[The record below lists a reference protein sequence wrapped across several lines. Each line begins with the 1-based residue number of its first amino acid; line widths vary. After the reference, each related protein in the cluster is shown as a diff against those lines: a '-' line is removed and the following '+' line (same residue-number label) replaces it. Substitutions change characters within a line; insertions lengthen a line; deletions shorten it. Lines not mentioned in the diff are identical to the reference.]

1 MVENEY
7 AAEAEENWPE
17 EFAASQQKFA
27 ALSEP
32 EQQALFLKND
42 EISRSLAALFLAGEE
57 TASPQVQAQISEHYK
72 WVCAFWTPN
81 RDAYIGLGQLYV
93 DDERFTATYD
103 VYAKGLAAF
112 ICDAMLFWSFEN
124 LG

>member
-17 EFAASQQKFA
+17 EFAASQRKFA

-42 EISRSLAALFLAGEE
+42 EISRSLAALFLAGAE

-72 WVCAFWTPN
+72 WVCAFWQPN

-93 DDERFTATYD
+93 DDERFTATYE
-103 VYAKGLAAF
+103 VYANGLAPF
-112 ICDAMLFWSFEN
+112 ICDAIQFWSFEN

>member
-1 MVENEY
+1 MIENEY

-42 EISRSLAALFLAGEE
+42 EISRNLATLFLAGLE
-57 TASPQVQAQISEHYK
+57 TSSPEVQAQISEHYK

-93 DDERFTATYD
+93 DDERFTATYE
-103 VYAKGLAAF
+103 VYAKGLAPF
-112 ICDAMLFWSFEN
+112 ICDAIQFWSFEN
-124 LG
+124 LS